1 MSPPEVVDAKGV
13 DYMLSKVVVGTD
25 FSKPSLAVLDYLPRL
40 KDAGLHDVV
49 LAHVTHPPSPG
60 VGEVLMEG
68 VRSSLDE
75 QADHLR
81 EHGLEVETI
90 VEHGATAVTLADLA
104 EKNGADALVVGSH
117 GRSLLGRILLG
128 SVSMSVLHQSSVP
141 VLIVRVAL
149 CETDE
154 GISCELQPDRPFD
167 HILFPTD
174 FSEAADVAFEQ
185 MTALIAGSA
194 SRVTLLHV
202 HNPPAYD
209 DEDEFRGEEEEAADI
224 EALHEEDRKR
234 LKRMADALRD
244 RGVDDVGTIVTTG
257 APAAAATRYAEAND
271 VSLIAMGTQ
280 GRAAVE
286 ELVVGSVAL
295 KVARTSPVAVLMIP
309 YQQ

>member
-1 MSPPEVVDAKGV
+1 
-13 DYMLSKVVVGTD
+13 MLSKVLVGTD

-40 KDAGLHDVV
+40 KDGGLQHVV
-49 LAHVTHPPSPG
+49 LAHVTHPPAPG
-60 VGEVLMEG
+60 VGEVLMQG

-81 EHGLEVETI
+81 EHGLDVETI
-90 VEHGATAVTLADLA
+90 IEHGATAPTLADLA
-104 EKNGADALVVGSH
+104 KKHGADALVVGSH

-128 SVSMSVLHQSSVP
+128 SVSMSVLHQSTVP
-141 VLIVRVAL
+141 VLIVRMEL

-154 GISCELQPDRPFD
+154 GVSCELQPDQPFD

-174 FSEAADVAFEQ
+174 FSEAADFAFER
-185 MTALIAGSA
+185 MTDLVAGSA

-209 DEDEFRGEEEEAADI
+209 DDEEEYLEEEDAADV
-224 EALHEEDRKR
+224 EALHQEKRKR

-244 RGVDDVGTIVTTG
+244 RGVDNLETVVATG
-257 APAAAATRYAEAND
+257 APAVSATRYAEAND

-280 GRAAVE
+280 GRGAME

-309 YQQ
+309 HQP